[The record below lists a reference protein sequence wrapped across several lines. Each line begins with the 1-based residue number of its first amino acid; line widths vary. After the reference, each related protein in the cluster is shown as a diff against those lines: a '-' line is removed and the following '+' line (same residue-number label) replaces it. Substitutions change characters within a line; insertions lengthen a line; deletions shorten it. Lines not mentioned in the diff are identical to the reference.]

1 MNSSNENGKRAR
13 VGLVG
18 LGGHGGTMQRACDWA
33 SNIEVAAVFD
43 TDREEAALAAS
54 YFDCYHAVSY
64 EALIRRE
71 DLDAVL
77 LITPNYLHRKQVIAA
92 LDADLHVF
100 VEKPLALNLDEGVE
114 MISRAEAKGLVLMVG
129 HNMRFWPGARRAK
142 EYLADGML
150 GQLISVELHFS
161 SPTGIHL
168 PVDSWRRK
176 PELCALPPVT
186 QLAIHGFDLVHY
198 LVGYIDTVTTHTRSA
213 ITRDEVVDSASAMFK
228 MEDGALGVMVSNYC
242 TPELFELRLSGTGG
256 QMRINPRG
264 FWFRELDPSTGELS
278 PAIEEIDES
287 NGFDSY
293 TLIVEAF
300 GKAVIEQTIP
310 ETDGWV
316 GLQALSVVEA
326 MQRSAAAESTPW
338 VVERFNSTS
347 LENNGASAEV
357 I

>member
-1 MNSSNENGKRAR
+1 
-13 VGLVG
+13 
-18 LGGHGGTMQRACDWA
+18 MQRACDWA
-33 SNIEVAAVFD
+33 PNIEVAAVFD

-54 YFDCYHAVSY
+54 YFGCYHANSY
-64 EALIRRE
+64 EELIRRE
-71 DLDAVL
+71 GLEAVL

-100 VEKPLALNLDEGVE
+100 VEKPIALNLDEGIE
-114 MISRAEAKGLVLMVG
+114 MISKAEAKGLVLMVG

-161 SPTGIHL
+161 SPRGIHL

-186 QLAIHGFDLVHY
+186 QLAIHGFDLIHY
-198 LVGYIDTVTTHTRSA
+198 LIGFIEVVTTSTRSA
-213 ITRDEVVDSASAMFK
+213 ITRDEVIDSTSAIFK

-256 QMRINPRG
+256 QMRISPEG
-264 FWFRELDPSTGELS
+264 FWFREMDPSTGELS
-278 PAIEEIDES
+278 PAVEEHDES
-287 NGFDSY
+287 RGFDSY
-293 TLIVEAF
+293 TNIVAAF
-300 GKAVIEQTIP
+300 GNAVQEQTIP

-316 GLQALSVVEA
+316 GLQALAVVEA

-338 VVERFNSTS
+338 QVERFNSTS
-347 LENNGASAEV
+347 LQNNGAPKE
-357 I
+357 II